1 MNSPISQLSDK
12 ATRLYVTGGTGFVGG
27 HVAKLVAEGVFGS
40 CELIAAS
47 HGLDIRDAKA
57 VKEEL
62 SEVKP
67 DQVIHLAARSFV
79 PASFVEPQDTFEVNL
94 FGTLNILEALKE
106 LKFSGRML
114 YISSGD
120 VYGAVPEE
128 ALPVD
133 ESRPPAPRSPY
144 AVSKVS
150 AELLC
155 KQYHLSA
162 GLDVIVVRPFN
173 HIGPGQ
179 HEQFVVPGFAKQV
192 ARIAQGLQPPIIEV
206 GDIDV
211 TRDFCDVRDVV
222 RAYAMLLRSGRAG
235 ELYNVASGNETTV
248 RDILERLCA
257 LVGVT
262 PEIVQDASRLRPSEQ
277 RRMVASAKKLTDDTG
292 WRPAI
297 SLDSS
302 LQQILETFRTKVTQ

>member
-1 MNSPISQLSDK
+1 MNTPAPQSAGKPV
-12 ATRLYVTGGTGFVGG
+12 RLYVTGGGGFVGS
-27 HVAKLVAEGVFGS
+27 HVAALVAEGAFGP
-40 CELIAAS
+40 CELITAS
-47 HGLDIRDAKA
+47 HGLDIRDTRA
-57 VKEEL
+57 VRDEL
-62 SEVKP
+62 FRVNP
-67 DQVIHLAARSFV
+67 DQIIHLAARSFV
-79 PASFVEPQDTFEVNL
+79 PASFIEPKDTLEVNL

-106 LKFSGRML
+106 LRFSGRLL

-120 VYGAVPEE
+120 VYGAVPED

-133 ESRPPAPRSPY
+133 ESRPPVPRSPY

-155 KQYHLSA
+155 KQYYLSA
-162 GLDVIVVRPFN
+162 GLDVIVARPFN

-192 ARIAQGLQPPIIEV
+192 ARIAQGLQPPVIEV

-257 LVGVT
+257 LGGVA